1 MATWSLEVKITWLK
15 SGTMKL
21 LLLTQ
26 LSSKL
31 LLDTSALFRDL
42 NSTLM
47 ITRQSSLLEETM
59 ESTSGVSMETQSQT
73 LLMKHCLNQQAQHQ
87 LSLNKKTKSQ
97 TKKLSS
103 ANLFCKECVNRR
115 KKKKS
120 EQLKTDSSF
129 RPSAT

>member
-26 LSSKL
+26 LSFKL

-42 NSTLM
+42 SSTLM
-47 ITRQSSLLEETM
+47 ITKQSFLLEEMM
-59 ESTSGVSMETQSQT
+59 ESMSGVSMETQLQT
-73 LLMKHCLNQQAQHQ
+73 LLMKHCLSQQEQHQ
-87 LSLNKKTKSQ
+87 LSPNKKTKNQ

-103 ANLFCKECVNRR
+103 ANQFCKECVNRR

-129 RPSAT
+129 RLSVT